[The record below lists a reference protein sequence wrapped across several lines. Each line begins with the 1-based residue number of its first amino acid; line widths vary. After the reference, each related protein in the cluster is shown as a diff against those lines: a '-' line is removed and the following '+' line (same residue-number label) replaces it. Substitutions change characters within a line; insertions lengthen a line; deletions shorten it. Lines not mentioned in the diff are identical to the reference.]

1 MGILP
6 EGGFEGQ
13 NWVESSGADSI
24 SGSLAIIS
32 PQLESE

>member
-1 MGILP
+1 MVILP

-24 SGSLAIIS
+24 SGSLTGV
-32 PQLESE
+32 